1 MKHVLKA
8 VMAVAALAAATQAAA
23 QAPARITFYEREGF
37 EGRSFD
43 TQRQIGNFERFG
55 FNDRASSVIVT
66 GGRWE
71 ACEDARWEGHCV
83 VLRPGQYP
91 SLAAAGLNNSISSV
105 RPIARNARVEDR
117 RYCPAPLVSQ
127 DYRRRNNER
136 IYEADVTSVRAVM
149 GSQPEQRCWVEREQV
164 QGRDTNIGGA
174 IAGAVIGG
182 ILGHQVGSGRGN
194 DAATAGG
201 AVVGGLVGSNVG
213 RDGGNQGYGRDVRR
227 CENVQSSAAPAY
239 YDVTYNFRG
248 RDYRVQMAQPP
259 GPTVQVNAQGEPRA

>member
-1 MKHVLKA
+1 MKKVLTTA
-8 VMAVAALAAATQAAA
+8 MAVAGLAIAAQAAA
-23 QAPARITFYEREGF
+23 QAPAQITFYEHDGF
-37 EGRSFD
+37 QGRSFN

-71 ACEDARWEGHCV
+71 ACEDIRWEGRCV

-91 SLAAAGLNNSISSV
+91 SLGALGLNDRVSSV
-105 RPIARNARVEDR
+105 RPVARSASVDEG
-117 RYCPAPLVSQ
+117 RYSPAPLVAQ
-127 DYRRRNNER
+127 DYRRRGNER
-136 IYEADVTSVRAVM
+136 IYEADVTSVRAVV

-164 QGRDTNIGGA
+164 QGRGDANIGGA
-174 IAGAVIGG
+174 VAGAIIGG

-213 RDGGNQGYGRDVRR
+213 RDGGQGYGRDVRK

-239 YDVTYNFRG
+239 YDVTYDFRG
-248 RDYRVQMAQPP
+248 REYRVQMAHPP
-259 GPTVQVNAQGEPRA
+259 GRTVQVNAQGEPRA